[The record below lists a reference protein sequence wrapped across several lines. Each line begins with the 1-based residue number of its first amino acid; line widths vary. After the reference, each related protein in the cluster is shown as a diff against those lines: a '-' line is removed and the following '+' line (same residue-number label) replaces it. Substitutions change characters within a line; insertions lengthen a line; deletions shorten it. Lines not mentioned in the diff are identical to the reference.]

1 MFVKILKNN
10 EFDLPKYETEGS
22 SGMDL
27 RANVDESIVL
37 KPFERSLVPTGIS
50 LEIPRGFEAQIRARS
65 GLAIKHGIS
74 LVNGIGTIDSDY
86 RGEIKV
92 ILINLGN
99 ENFEINK
106 GDRIAQ
112 MIFTKVEVAE
122 VREVKVIE
130 SSDRGSGG
138 FGHTGLN

>member
-1 MFVKILKNN
+1 MKILKENDF
-10 EFDLPKYETEGS
+10 ELPEYKTAGS

-27 RANVDESIVL
+27 RANNSEKIVL
-37 KPFERSLVPTGIS
+37 KPLERFLVPTGIS
-50 LEIPRGFEAQIRARS
+50 LEIPIGYEAQIRARS

-99 ENFEINK
+99 ENFEINY

-112 MIFTKVEVAE
+112 MVFTKIEMVHVEQVNL
-122 VREVKVIE
+122 IE
-130 SSDRGSGG
+130 ETKRGAGG
-138 FGHTGLN
+138 FGHTGLK